1 MNPAPGGVR
10 HIALAVVESTN
21 DEAMNRAIAGA
32 DLPLWVTAER
42 QTVGRGRQGAHW
54 ASEKGNLYAS
64 AAFAID
70 KGGRLSDLP
79 IIACVALYDALCGCL
94 PDAFASRLAIKW
106 PNDILFAG
114 RKVSG
119 ILAES
124 QKSGADRMIA
134 IVGFGVNLKSH
145 PEGTRYPATDFAA
158 EGMALEPESV
168 FRKLAAEMGDR
179 MHRWRD
185 DPHACFQRIRTDWLA
200 RATGIGGPV
209 DVRLPGE
216 TLSGKFLD
224 MDDQGRL
231 MLQLNNGEVRG
242 ISTGEVFFTQQNE
255 VTGANGQ

>member
-1 MNPAPGGVR
+1 MNPAVGGAR
-10 HIALAVVESTN
+10 RIAFAVVESTN
-21 DEAMNRAIAGA
+21 DEAMNRAISGA
-32 DLPLWVTAER
+32 DMPFWVTAER

-64 AAFAID
+64 AAF
-70 KGGRLSDLP
+70 GVRTGWRLSDLP
-79 IIACVALYDALCGCL
+79 IIACVALYDALCDLL
-94 PDAFASRLAIKW
+94 PNGFANRLAIKW

-124 QKSGADRMIA
+124 QKSGTDRLIA

-145 PEGTRYPATDFAA
+145 PEDTRYPATDFAA
-158 EGMALEPESV
+158 EGVDLEPESV
-168 FRKLAAEMGDR
+168 FRNLAASMGDR
-179 MHRWRD
+179 MHRWHD
-185 DPHACFQRIRTDWLA
+185 DPHGYFRQTRTDWLA
-200 RATGIGGPV
+200 RATGIGRPV

-231 MLQLNNGEVRG
+231 MLQLDDGEIRR

-255 VTGANGQ
+255 VTGADGQ